1 MLTQP
6 RPLPKRLFFRA
17 MTRRKERIDR
27 VEEKR
32 DNSPSFISS
41 GSLMFW
47 QRIFGQGEV
56 RSANRG
62 NVLAEEL
69 GRNAFDH

>member
-1 MLTQP
+1 
-6 RPLPKRLFFRA
+6 
-17 MTRRKERIDR
+17 
-27 VEEKR
+27 
-32 DNSPSFISS
+32 
-41 GSLMFW
+41 LMFW